1 MSTDAGTAST
11 AEHPAAGESAVPAS
25 TVPTSAT
32 AKRIR
37 PPGERRWLAYAFL
50 GPALL
55 LLLAILVYPIFYSL
69 ARSFFSD
76 AGTGAWGPWVGVDNY
91 TSLFTNPTTFTAVK
105 NNIIWIAIAPTVVTI
120 VGLLFAV
127 LSERIRWG
135 TAFKLVLFMPMA
147 ISFVASGITFQ
158 MIYSD
163 QPTRGLANA
172 VTIGL
177 HDTFSPTSSYPTVH
191 PRPTAGLAG
200 AEGSDYTSTR
210 SFGTAEPVLLP
221 LVGLPVA
228 SPPAD
233 ARPAVPS
240 PSAQGG
246 LRGTV
251 WNDFSAGGGGTTNVI
266 DPGELG
272 LPGMQLQAV
281 QDGKVVATTTAA
293 ADGTFAFPELTLGA
307 YQLRLPASNFA
318 PPYAG
323 VSWLGPSLITPA
335 ILIAYLWVWAGFAMV
350 LIASGLAAIP
360 RDVLEAA
367 RIDGASEWQVF
378 RRVTAPLLAPV
389 LMVVFVTLV
398 INVLKVFDLVY
409 VITQGTGSGPAA
421 TVLAVQMYQLYAQGS
436 YGSSS
441 AIGIALV
448 LLVLPAMLF
457 NIRRFRT
464 EQS

>member
-1 MSTDAGTAST
+1 MNKDAGTTT
-11 AEHPAAGESAVPAS
+11 AVLAEATDDVVPAS
-25 TVPTSAT
+25 VPPDRTGT
-32 AKRIR
+32 
-37 PPGERRWLAYAFL
+37 PGERRWVGYAFL

-55 LLLAILVYPIFYSL
+55 LLLAILIYPIFYSV

-76 AGTGAWGPWVGVDNY
+76 AGTAVWGSWVGLDNY
-91 TSLFTNPTTFTAVK
+91 TALVTNPTTFTAVK
-105 NNIIWIAIAPTVVTI
+105 NNIIWIVLAPTVVTI

-135 TAFKLVLFMPMA
+135 TAFKLIMFMPMA

-158 MIYSD
+158 MIYND

-172 VTIGL
+172 VTIGI
-177 HDTFSPTSSYPTVH
+177 HDTFSPSASYPTVH
-191 PRPTAGLAG
+191 PRPTAGLTG
-200 AEGSDYTSTR
+200 ADGTDYTST
-210 SFGTAEPVLLP
+210 TTYTPADAVTLP

-233 ARPAVPS
+233 ARAAAA
-240 PSAQGG
+240 SAQAG
-246 LRGTV
+246 LHGTV
-251 WNDFSAGGGGTTNVI
+251 WNDFAAGGGGTVGTI

-272 LPGMQLQAV
+272 LPGLQLEAV
-281 QDGKVVATTTAA
+281 QGGKVVASTTAA
-293 ADGTFAFPELTLGA
+293 ADGTFSFAKLTSGS

-318 PPYAG
+318 APYAG
-323 VSWLGPSLITPA
+323 VSWLGPNLITPA

-448 LLVLPAMLF
+448 LLVLPAMLL

>member
-1 MSTDAGTAST
+1 MSKDAGTTT
-11 AEHPAAGESAVPAS
+11 AVLAEVTDDVVPVS
-25 TVPTSAT
+25 VPPV
-32 AKRIR
+32 KRR
-37 PPGERRWLAYAFL
+37 APGERRWVGYAFL
-50 GPALL
+50 GPALI
-55 LLLAILVYPIFYSL
+55 LLLAILVYPIFYSV

-76 AGTGAWGPWVGVDNY
+76 AGTTGWGGWVGLDNY
-91 TSLFTNPTTFTAVK
+91 TALFTNPTTFTAVK
-105 NNIIWIAIAPTVVTI
+105 NNIIWIVVAPTVVTI

-135 TAFKLVLFMPMA
+135 TAFKLIMFMPMA

-158 MIYSD
+158 MIYND

-172 VTIGL
+172 VAIGV
-177 HDTFSPTSSYPTVH
+177 HDTFSPSASYPTVH
-191 PRPTAGLAG
+191 PRPTAGLTG
-200 AEGSDYTSTR
+200 ADGSDYTSTK
-210 SFGTAEPVLLP
+210 SYSPADAVALP

-233 ARPAVPS
+233 ARPAAAAP
-240 PSAQGG
+240 AQPG
-246 LRGTV
+246 LHGTV
-251 WNDFSAGGGGTTNVI
+251 WNDFAAGGGGTVGTV

-272 LPGMQLQAV
+272 LPGLEIDALQNGTVA
-281 QDGKVVATTTAA
+281 ATTTAA
-293 ADGTFAFPELTLGA
+293 ADGTFSFPTLTSGS

-323 VSWLGPSLITPA
+323 VSWLGPNLITPA

-367 RIDGASEWQVF
+367 RIDGATEWQVF

-421 TVLAVQMYQLYAQGS
+421 TVLAVQMYQLYSQGS

>member
-1 MSTDAGTAST
+1 MNKDAGTTT
-11 AEHPAAGESAVPAS
+11 AVLAEATDDVVPAS
-25 TVPTSAT
+25 DPPDRTGT
-32 AKRIR
+32 
-37 PPGERRWLAYAFL
+37 PGERRWVGYAFL

-55 LLLAILVYPIFYSL
+55 LLLAILIYPIFYSV

-76 AGTGAWGPWVGVDNY
+76 AGTAGWGSWVGLDNY
-91 TSLFTNPTTFTAVK
+91 TALVTNPTTFTAVM
-105 NNIIWIAIAPTVVTI
+105 NNIIWIVVAPTVVTI

-135 TAFKLVLFMPMA
+135 TAFKLIMFMPMA

-158 MIYSD
+158 MIYND

-172 VTIGL
+172 VTIGI
-177 HDTFSPTSSYPTVH
+177 HDTFSPSASYPTVH
-191 PRPTAGLAG
+191 PRPTAGLTG
-200 AEGSDYTSTR
+200 ADGTDYTST
-210 SFGTAEPVLLP
+210 TTYTPADAVTLP

-233 ARPAVPS
+233 ARAAAA
-240 PSAQGG
+240 SAQAG
-246 LRGTV
+246 LHGTV
-251 WNDFSAGGGGTTNVI
+251 WNDFAAGGGGTVGTI

-272 LPGMQLQAV
+272 LPGLQLEAV
-281 QDGKVVATTTAA
+281 QGGKVVASTTAA
-293 ADGTFAFPELTLGA
+293 ADGTFSFAKLTSGS

-318 PPYAG
+318 APYAG
-323 VSWLGPSLITPA
+323 VSWLGPNLITPA

>member
-1 MSTDAGTAST
+1 MSKDAGTALT
-11 AEHPAAGESAVPAS
+11 VAPTTTTGGAVPAS
-25 TVPTSAT
+25 AT
-32 AKRIR
+32 H

-55 LLLAILVYPIFYSL
+55 LLLAVLVYPIFYSL

-76 AGTGAWGPWVGVDNY
+76 AGTTGWGPWVGLDNY
-91 TSLFTNPTTFTAVK
+91 AALFTNPTTFTAVK
-105 NNIIWIAIAPTVVTI
+105 NNIIWIAVAPTVVTI
-120 VGLLFAV
+120 VGLIFAV

-135 TAFKLVLFMPMA
+135 SAFKLVMFMPMA

-163 QPTRGLANA
+163 QPTKGLANA
-172 VTIGL
+172 VTIGI
-177 HDTFSPTSSYPTVH
+177 HDTFSPSASYPTVH
-191 PRPTAGLAG
+191 PRPNSGLAG
-200 AEGSDYTSTR
+200 ADGGDYTSVR
-210 SFGTAEPVLLP
+210 SYGTEEAVNLA

-228 SPPAD
+228 SPPPNAHQ
-233 ARPAVPS
+233 AAHPAQS
-240 PSAQGG
+240 PRG

-251 WNDFSAGGGGTTNVI
+251 WNDFAAGGGGTVGTI
-266 DPGELG
+266 DTDELG
-272 LPGMQLQAV
+272 LPGIEIQAL
-281 QDGKVVATTTAA
+281 QDGKVVDTATTA
-293 ADGTFAFPELTLGA
+293 ADGTFNFSKLTSGS
-307 YQLRLPASNFA
+307 YQLRLPAGNFA
-318 PPYAG
+318 APFGG
-323 VSWLGPSLITPA
+323 VSWLSPNLITPA

-409 VITQGTGSGPAA
+409 VMTQGTGSGPSA

>member
-1 MSTDAGTAST
+1 MSQDAGTTSGDVLVR
-11 AEHPAAGESAVPAS
+11 AEPDVVPAS
-25 TVPTSAT
+25 RARD
-32 AKRIR
+32 AGRRKRQR
-37 PPGERRWLAYAFL
+37 TPGEHRWLAYAFL
-50 GPALL
+50 GPALV
-55 LLLAILVYPIFYSL
+55 LLAAILLYPIGYSL

-76 AGTGAWGPWVGVDNY
+76 GGGGWGDWVGLDNY
-91 TSLFTNPTTFTAVK
+91 TALFTNPDNFTAVK
-105 NNIIWIAIAPTVVTI
+105 NNIIWIVVAPTVVTI

-127 LSERIRWG
+127 LSERVRWG
-135 TAFKLVLFMPMA
+135 TAFKLILFMPMA
-147 ISFVASGITFQ
+147 ISFLASGITFQ

-172 VTIGL
+172 VAVGV
-177 HDTFSPTSSYPTVH
+177 HDTFSPAASYPTVK
-191 PRPTAGLAG
+191 PRPVAGLEG
-200 AEGSDYTSTR
+200 DEGSDYTSSATVTA
-210 SFGTAEPVLLP
+210 GTPVLLP
-221 LVGLPVA
+221 MVGLPVA
-228 SPPAD
+228 DPPAD
-233 ARPAVPS
+233 AAPAAPA
-240 PSAQGG
+240 PEGPG
-246 LRGTV
+246 LHGTV
-251 WNDFSAGGGGTTNVI
+251 WNDFAAGGGGTVGSI
-266 DPGELG
+266 DAGELG
-272 LPGMQLQAV
+272 LPGVEIQALR
-281 QDGKVVATTTAA
+281 DGAVVETTTVN
-293 ADGTFAFPELTLGA
+293 ADGTFSFPSLTEGS

-318 PPYAG
+318 APYG
-323 VSWLGPSLITPA
+323 GLNWLGPDLITPA

-367 RIDGASEWQVF
+367 RMDGATEWQVF

-398 INVLKVFDLVY
+398 INVLKIFDLVY
-409 VITQGTGSGPAA
+409 VMTQGTGSGPAA
-421 TVLAVQMYQLYAQGS
+421 TVLAVQMYNLYANGS

>member
-1 MSTDAGTAST
+1 MSKDAGTAT
-11 AEHPAAGESAVPAS
+11 AVLAEATGDVVPAS
-25 TVPTSAT
+25 VPRTRNRAP
-32 AKRIR
+32 RR
-37 PPGERRWLAYAFL
+37 GRWLAYAFL

-55 LLLAILVYPIFYSL
+55 LLLAILIYPICYSV
-69 ARSFFSD
+69 ARSFYSD
-76 AGTGAWGPWVGVDNY
+76 AGTVGWGPFVGVRNY
-91 TSLFTNPTTFTAVK
+91 TALFTNPTTFTAIK
-105 NNIIWIAIAPTVVTI
+105 NNIIWIVVAPTVVTI

-135 TAFKLVLFMPMA
+135 TAFKLILFMPMA

-172 VTIGL
+172 VAVGI
-177 HDTFSPTSSYPTVH
+177 HDTFSPSASYPTVH
-191 PRPTAGLAG
+191 ARPTAGLTG
-200 AEGSDYTSTR
+200 ADGNDLTSTR
-210 SFGTAEPVLLP
+210 SYQPGEPITIP
-221 LVGLPVA
+221 MVGLPIA

-233 ARPAVPS
+233 ARPAAAPA
-240 PSAQGG
+240 PGRNG
-246 LRGTV
+246 LHGTV
-251 WNDFSAGGGGTTNVI
+251 WNDFAAGGGGNVGSI

-272 LPGMQLQAV
+272 LGGIDVQAV
-281 QDGKVVATTTAA
+281 RDGDVVATTTAD
-293 ADGTFAFPELTLGA
+293 ADGRFAFPTLTSGS

-318 PPYAG
+318 PPYGG

-378 RRVTAPLLAPV
+378 RRITAPLLAPV
-389 LMVVFVTLV
+389 LTVVFVTLA